1 MLRYKTGMFPVTAI
15 VQYSTGGSGQSNKIR
30 DRNEIGIHIII
41 VMEEMKQSI
50 LYNMII
56 FQ

>member
-30 DRNEIGIHIII
+30 DRNETGIHIII